1 MTDKTGNSFISTLRM
16 ELPSANLGKVDHGE
30 FVDSVD
36 YPGDFDNDRQ
46 LEVTIW
52 PPKPEI
58 LISLNYDR

>member
-1 MTDKTGNSFISTLRM
+1 M